1 MTIGIYSLDID
12 TITYLQKQLQHLNM
26 LIIESDEE
34 LSAIL
39 AEDADTI
46 VIFDYDTVAPT
57 ANRLIHEDRVPSRM
71 VVLER
76 CPTIKTGKML
86 LGHTVK
92 AYGNARMLDL
102 HLMQLLNTVRDGKVW
117 MYPELMA
124 AMIEE
129 TNTKDLYIDAEL
141 LDRLTE
147 KEQEV
152 TLLVL
157 EGLTNDA
164 IGRRLEITSRT
175 VKAHL
180 TSIFQKLHVNDRL
193 SLVLLLK

>member
-1 MTIGIYSLDID
+1 MKIGIYSTDYD
-12 TITYLQKQLQHLNM
+12 MITYLQKQIPQRDLM
-26 LIIESDEE
+26 IIESDDE
-34 LSAIL
+34 LLSL
-39 AEDADTI
+39 SESDHD
-46 VIFDYDTVAPT
+46 VIFLVDYDSVATT
-57 ANRLIHEDRVPSRM
+57 ANKLIQEDRLPANM

-76 CPTIKTGKML
+76 QPTIATGKML
-86 LGHTVK
+86 MGHGIK
-92 AYGNARMLDL
+92 AYGNSRMLGL
-102 HLMQLLNTVRDGKVW
+102 HLEQLIQTVEEGKVW

-124 AMIEE
+124 AMVEQS
-129 TNTKDLYIDAEL
+129 NKKSLSIDTEL
-141 LDRLTE
+141 LGRLTE

-164 IGRRLEITSRT
+164 IGRRLEITTRT

-180 TSIFQKLHVNDRL
+180 SSVFQKLHVNDRL

>member
-1 MTIGIYSLDID
+1 MTIGIYGTDLDV
-12 TITYLQKQLQHLNM
+12 ITYLQKQIADTVLI
-26 LIIESDEE
+26 IIESEEE
-34 LSAIL
+34 LISLTAKDSGI
-39 AEDADTI
+39 I
-46 VIFDYDTVAPT
+46 PVIDYDSVAP
-57 ANRLIHEDRVPSRM
+57 ALNRLIQEDRLPSRA

-76 CPTIKTGKML
+76 HPTVATGKML
-86 LGHTVK
+86 LGHGVM
-92 AYGNARMLDL
+92 AYGNSRMLGL
-102 HLMQLLNTVRDGKVW
+102 HLMQLLESVADGKVW

-124 AMIEE
+124 AMIRQS
-129 TNTKDLYIDAEL
+129 NKRDLSLDTEL
-141 LDRLTE
+141 LARLTE

-180 TSIFQKLHVNDRL
+180 SSIFKKLHVNDRL

>member
-1 MTIGIYSLDID
+1 MTLGIYSTDFD
-12 TITYLQKQLQHLNM
+12 TITYWQKQLPGRDV
-26 LIIESDEE
+26 LIIDSDEE
-34 LSAIL
+34 LFEL
-39 AEDADTI
+39 AQTEPDALI
-46 VIFDYDTVAPT
+46 VADYDSVAPLV
-57 ANRLIHEDRVPSRM
+57 NRMIQEDRLPERLA
-71 VVLER
+71 VLER
-76 CPTIKTGKML
+76 RPAVPTGKML
-86 LGHTVK
+86 LRHGIR
-92 AYGNARMLDL
+92 AYGNARMVEV
-102 HLMQLLNTVRDGKVW
+102 HFRQLLETVEEGKVW

-124 AMIEE
+124 AMIKESDRK
-129 TNTKDLYIDAEL
+129 NLAIDAEL
-141 LDRLTE
+141 LSRLTD

-164 IGRRLEITSRT
+164 IGRRMEITSRT

>member
-1 MTIGIYSLDID
+1 MQVAIYSLDID
-12 TITYLQKQLQHLNM
+12 VITYLQKQLEGQPFTLF
-26 LIIESDEE
+26 ESDEE
-34 LSAIL
+34 LFETI
-39 AEDADTI
+39 AEHPDTI
-46 VIFDYDTVAPT
+46 VIIDYDSVAPLT
-57 ANRLIHEDRVPSRM
+57 NRMIQEDRVCTNM
-71 VVLER
+71 VILER
-76 CPTIKTGKML
+76 APTIATGKML
-86 LGHTVK
+86 LNHHIK
-92 AYGNARMLDL
+92 AYGNSRMLGI
-102 HLMQLLNTVRDGKVW
+102 HLTQLLETVAKGKVW

-124 AMIEE
+124 AMIED
-129 TNTKDLYIDAEL
+129 TAKKNLSIDADL
-141 LDRLTE
+141 LSRLTE

>member
-1 MTIGIYSLDID
+1 MTIGIYSTDFD
-12 TITYLQKQLQHLNM
+12 VITYLQKQIADTVLI
-26 LIIESDEE
+26 IIESEEE
-34 LSAIL
+34 LASLTAKDSGIIPVVDYDSVASAI
-39 AEDADTI
+39 
-46 VIFDYDTVAPT
+46 
-57 ANRLIHEDRVPSRM
+57 NRMIQEDRLPART

-76 CPTIKTGKML
+76 HPTVSTGKML
-86 LGHTVK
+86 LGHGVM
-92 AYGNARMLDL
+92 AYGNSRMLGL
-102 HLMQLLNTVRDGKVW
+102 HLMQLLETVGDGKVW

-124 AMIEE
+124 AMIRES
-129 TNTKDLYIDAEL
+129 NKKDLSLDTEL
-141 LDRLTE
+141 LARLTE

-180 TSIFQKLHVNDRL
+180 SSIFKKLHVNDRL

>member
-1 MTIGIYSLDID
+1 MAIGIYSTDFD
-12 TITYLQKQLQHLNM
+12 VITYMQKQLQGRPLQ
-26 LIIESDEE
+26 IIESDEE
-34 LSAIL
+34 LRSL
-39 AEDADTI
+39 AAEQSGMLFIA
-46 VIFDYDTVAPT
+46 DYDSVASIT
-57 ANRLIHEDRVPSRM
+57 NKLIQEDLLPEHM
-71 VVLER
+71 IILER
-76 CPTIKTGKML
+76 QPTIATGKML
-86 LGHTVK
+86 MSHGIK
-92 AYGNARMLDL
+92 AYGNSRMLGL
-102 HLMQLLNTVRDGKVW
+102 HLEQLIETVESGKVW

-124 AMIEE
+124 AMIAQ
-129 TNTKDLYIDAEL
+129 TNKKTLSIDTEL
-141 LDRLTE
+141 LGRLTE

-180 TSIFQKLHVNDRL
+180 SSVFQKLHVNDRL

>member
-1 MTIGIYSLDID
+1 MKIGIYSTDYDI
-12 TITYLQKQLQHLNM
+12 ITYLQKQIPQRDLI
-26 LIIESDEE
+26 IIESDEE
-34 LSAIL
+34 LITFCESKSDAIVM
-39 AEDADTI
+39 I
-46 VIFDYDTVAPT
+46 DYDSVATVA
-57 ANRLIHEDRVPSRM
+57 NRMIQEDRLPANM

-76 CPTIKTGKML
+76 QPTIATGKML
-86 LGHTVK
+86 MGHGIK
-92 AYGNARMLDL
+92 AYGNSRMLGL
-102 HLMQLLNTVRDGKVW
+102 HLGQLIESVEEGKVW

-124 AMIEE
+124 AMVAQS
-129 TNTKDLYIDAEL
+129 NKKSLSIDTEL
-141 LDRLTE
+141 LSRLTE

-164 IGRRLEITSRT
+164 IGRRLEITTRT

-180 TSIFQKLHVNDRL
+180 SSVFQKLHVNDRL

>member
-1 MTIGIYSLDID
+1 MTLGIYSTDFD
-12 TITYLQKQLQHLNM
+12 TITYWQKQLPGRDV
-26 LIIESDEE
+26 LIIDSDEE
-34 LSAIL
+34 LFEL
-39 AEDADTI
+39 AQTEPDALI
-46 VIFDYDTVAPT
+46 VADYDSVAPLV
-57 ANRLIHEDRVPSRM
+57 NRMIQEDRLPERLA
-71 VVLER
+71 VLER
-76 CPTIKTGKML
+76 RPAVPTGKML
-86 LGHTVK
+86 LRHGIR
-92 AYGNARMLDL
+92 AYGNARMVEV
-102 HLMQLLNTVRDGKVW
+102 HFRQLLETVGEGKVW

-124 AMIEE
+124 AMIKESDRK
-129 TNTKDLYIDAEL
+129 NLAIDAEL
-141 LDRLTE
+141 LSRLTD

-164 IGRRLEITSRT
+164 IGRRMEITSRT

>member
-1 MTIGIYSLDID
+1 MTLGIYSTDFD
-12 TITYLQKQLQHLNM
+12 TITYWQKQLPGRDV
-26 LIIESDEE
+26 LIIDSDEE
-34 LSAIL
+34 LFEL
-39 AEDADTI
+39 AQTEPDALI
-46 VIFDYDTVAPT
+46 VADYDSVAPLV
-57 ANRLIHEDRVPSRM
+57 NRMIQEDRLPERLA
-71 VVLER
+71 VLER
-76 CPTIKTGKML
+76 RPAVPTGKML
-86 LGHTVK
+86 LRHGIR
-92 AYGNARMLDL
+92 AYGNARMVEV
-102 HLMQLLNTVRDGKVW
+102 HFRQLLETVEAGKVW

-124 AMIEE
+124 AMIKESDRK
-129 TNTKDLYIDAEL
+129 NLAIDAEL
-141 LDRLTE
+141 LSRLTD

-164 IGRRLEITSRT
+164 IGRRMEITSRT